1 LSKKQTRSGGKLDDL
16 NQQSTK
22 KYSSIP
28 LEVERIGKFCLNA
41 AFKVHTTLG
50 PGLLESVYEKALS
63 YELLN
68 QGLVVETQKIPPVIY
83 DGNIL
88 DAGLRMDILVEHCV
102 VLELKA
108 VEKMIPLFEAQ
119 LLTYLKLS
127 NIRLGYLIN
136 FNVIKLKDGIKR
148 KVF

>member
-1 LSKKQTRSGGKLDDL
+1 M
-16 NQQSTK
+16 
-22 KYSSIP
+22 
-28 LEVERIGKFCLNA
+28 
-41 AFKVHTTLG
+41 G